1 MNSNV
6 TSGFDI
12 AAEIAS
18 IAIDEFK
25 SHYVTKNFTG
35 LIQRYY
41 HLVEEDFGGRCLIY
55 LITYYFYKTSFGNS
69 HESNAYN
76 IPSFAIRFHFIL
88 FLS

>member
-25 SHYVTKNFTG
+25 SHYMTKNFTG

-41 HLVEEDFGGRCLIY
+41 RLVEEDFGGKFNI
-55 LITYYFYKTSFGNS
+55 
-69 HESNAYN
+69 NAYVYVY
-76 IPSFAIRFHFIL
+76 SFAIVCIIIFNTLYIYIHIYCL
-88 FLS
+88 YTYVVTI

>member
-25 SHYVTKNFTG
+25 SHYITKNFTG

-41 HLVEEDFGGRCLIY
+41 RLVEEDFGGRFNI
-55 LITYYFYKTSFGNS
+55 
-69 HESNAYN
+69 NAY
-76 IPSFAIRFHFIL
+76 IYIHMYVL
-88 FLS
+88 FSHNFYLYF

>member
-41 HLVEEDFGGRCLIY
+41 HLVEEDFGGRW
-55 LITYYFYKTSFGNS
+55 
-69 HESNAYN
+69 
-76 IPSFAIRFHFIL
+76 FIL
-88 FLS
+88 IFIIIFFF